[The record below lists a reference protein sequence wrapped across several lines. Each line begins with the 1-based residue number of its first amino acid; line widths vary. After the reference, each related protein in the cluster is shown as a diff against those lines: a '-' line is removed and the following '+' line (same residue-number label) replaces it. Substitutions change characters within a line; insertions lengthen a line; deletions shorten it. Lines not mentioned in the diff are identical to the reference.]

1 MNRLNDQE
9 FEDQFISFW
18 DRMSNDQEP
27 FMKFILNCVK
37 NMKIDS
43 SATPEENC
51 QVKFMQG
58 AMFAWEILRRETEAK
73 ELEEQFG

>member
-43 SATPEENC
+43 SATPEE
-51 QVKFMQG
+51 KLSG
-58 AMFAWEILRRETEAK
+58 
-73 ELEEQFG
+73 